1 MFLSSNST
9 VSTENR
15 KADTVG
21 CWCGFPRGISMP
33 LSNAR
38 GNATPTLLTLSTMAQ
53 SLNQAIA
60 PRGVD
65 SRTLTSKASRILC
78 VFSLNT
84 ASSRTRSSLRPRTSA
99 YSKGQ
104 ISATAFFLKKHA
116 CRRSTKSP
124 ISPIE
129 LGCMIAWILYTLT
142 LRNFCAVRR
151 STSALQSI

>member
-15 KADTVG
+15 KADMVG
-21 CWCGFPRGISMP
+21 CWCGFPKGISMP

-65 SRTLTSKASRILC
+65 SRTLTSKALRILC

-99 YSKGQ
+99 CSKGQ
-104 ISATAFFLKKHA
+104 ISATAFQKRHA
-116 CRRSTKSP
+116 WRRSTKSP